1 MKWVVILL
9 LGLLLLGQTCSAAAA
24 GSDPNESTPEQVA
37 YGAGSVLGTVVYA
50 PFKAAF
56 CILGAIGSAFTA
68 IVSPP
73 TAGKIVGA
81 SCRGTWS
88 ITPDVLKGK
97 EKFQFVGEVRP
108 GETAAKKK

>member
-9 LGLLLLGQTCSAAAA
+9 LGLLLLGQSSAAAA

-108 GETAAKKK
+108 GEPAAKKK

>member
-1 MKWVVILL
+1 MKRLVIVL
-9 LGLLLLGQTCSAAAA
+9 LGLVILGQSHVAVA

-50 PFKAAF
+50 PFNATF
-56 CILGAIGSAFTA
+56 CILGGIGSAFTA

-73 TAGKIVGA
+73 TAGKVVGA
-81 SCRGTWS
+81 SCRGTWA

-97 EKFQFVGEVRP
+97 EKLQFVGEVKP
-108 GETAAKKK
+108 AQTAATKK

>member
-1 MKWVVILL
+1 MKRVVTVLL
-9 LGLLLLGQTCSAAAA
+9 ALVLLGQSRVAVA
-24 GSDPNESTPEQVA
+24 GYDPNESTPRQVG

-50 PFKAAF
+50 PFKAIF
-56 CILGAIGSAFTA
+56 CVLGGVGSAFTA

-97 EKFQFVGEVRP
+97 EKLQFVGEVRP
-108 GETAAKKK
+108 GAVAKKK

>member
-1 MKWVVILL
+1 MKRIVIVL
-9 LGLLLLGQTCSAAAA
+9 LGLLLLGQSSVVVA

-50 PFKAAF
+50 PFKATF
-56 CILGAIGSAFTA
+56 CILGGIGSAFTA
-68 IVSPP
+68 IVAPP
-73 TAGKIVGA
+73 TAGKIVRA

-97 EKFQFVGEVRP
+97 EKVQFVGEVRP
-108 GETAAKKK
+108 GETAVKK